1 MHLSQTLQC
10 LLYFNTYRENSR
22 LLIFFYEKKEEQ
34 EEEEEDHH
42 QLQEMYLN
50 FT

>member
-1 MHLSQTLQC
+1 LSQTLQC

-34 EEEEEDHH
+34 EEEEEEDHH

>member
-1 MHLSQTLQC
+1 LSQTLQC

>member
-1 MHLSQTLQC
+1 LSQTLQC

-22 LLIFFYEKKEEQ
+22 LLIFFYEKKEEEQ

-42 QLQEMYLN
+42 QEMYLN